1 MLFPLDGEPN
11 ELIVSV
17 LIVSLLLYN
26 LGEGIRTVVRIRQ
39 LNTPPPTNAT
49 FFRTGV

>member
-17 LIVSLLLYN
+17 LIVCLLLYN

-39 LNTPPPTNAT
+39 LNTPPLTNAT